1 MSKIKNWVAITTL
14 TALGTGV
21 WITNG
26 DTLALDASWGPER
39 ETFTWQVPATYPTFN
54 SITDNPSLGD
64 ERNFVR
70 VKEYGTENN
79 YADYVDAVGGK
90 IYEVY
95 VYYHNNAS
103 ANLNE
108 SGKGIADNVRLSMAI
123 PQNLKA
129 GDSAVI
135 KGTIK
140 STNTNPSSVWDTA
153 FLNAQE
159 DLTLN
164 YVANS
169 AVIHNDGSANNSVL
183 EGSVLLNDTGVQLA
197 HWKEEWGMIPGCNEY
212 AGYVTFQLQAV
223 GENTPVTP
231 GSSTPSEMPETGP
244 AEVILASVIVLAI
257 IAGGVYWYKTS
268 KAVKK
273 TTRKAMTIGRG
284 GSRSARKVTMKK
296 RK

>member
-164 YVANS
+164 YVAN
-169 AVIHNDGSANNSVL
+169 
-183 EGSVLLNDTGVQLA
+183 DTCVQLA

-223 GENTPVTP
+223 GESTPVTP

-257 IAGGVYWYKTS
+257 IVGGVYWYKTS